1 MASSEFS
8 KLLLG
13 KVRSMMAGSL
23 SKQYA
28 QIDAHLV
35 VSRTAA
41 RLLPFLEFAASHID
55 RTRPHERGEMLAT
68 VELTEKALRQLRR
81 QGSTSASA
89 ALALEALHEVREAF
103 PTDAVLALDLYYRGR
118 LQYEHR
124 RKARSLGDQVPLAGA
139 SSSDSQGGFEVDSRQ
154 DSGYQVPS
162 APVESELR
170 DNLSLLHSAFA
181 SRWEGSRMPA
191 PDQWQMGDS
200 MIFGDDK
207 DSGGLDEK
215 ISDAVRNHRER
226 LAAARASR
234 PFTDKDL

>member
-13 KVRSMMAGSL
+13 KVRLMMAGSF
-23 SKQYA
+23 SKQYS
-28 QIDAHLV
+28 QIDRHLV

-41 RLLPFLEFAASHID
+41 RLMPFLEFAASHID

-124 RKARSLGDQVPLAGA
+124 RKARSLGETGTPSGVPD
-139 SSSDSQGGFEVDSRQ
+139 DSQGGFAADSRQ

-162 APVESELR
+162 APIESELR
-170 DNLSLLHSAFA
+170 DNLSLLHSSFA
-181 SRWEGSRMPA
+181 SRWEGSRLPS

-200 MIFGDDK
+200 MIFGEDK

-234 PFTDKDL
+234 PFTSKDL